1 LEGTRTS
8 VAETSMDPNVKLW
21 GQGNVPVDIW
31 RYRMLI
37 RKLIYL
43 ANTHPDIAFPVSG
56 VRQFMHSPSL

>member
-1 LEGTRTS
+1 
-8 VAETSMDPNVKLW
+8 MDPNVKLW